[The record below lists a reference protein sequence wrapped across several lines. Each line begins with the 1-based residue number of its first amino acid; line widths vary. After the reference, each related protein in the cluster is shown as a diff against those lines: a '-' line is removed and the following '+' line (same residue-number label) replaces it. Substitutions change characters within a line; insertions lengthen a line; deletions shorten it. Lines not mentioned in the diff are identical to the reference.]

1 MDFDVNILQ
10 QALASATL
18 TKILVDLV
26 RQTAKC
32 KSWTFPLLAV
42 AFGII
47 SSLLLALSVNVP
59 LDVPIISKSIIAG
72 ILAAGSAIGVTELQ
86 KRAL

>member
-1 MDFDVNILQ
+1 MDFDINILQ

-26 RQTAKC
+26 RQTSKFQG
-32 KSWTFPLLAV
+32 WIFPLLAV
-42 AFGII
+42 GFGVATSVLLTLSASI
-47 SSLLLALSVNVP
+47 S
-59 LDVPIISKSIIAG
+59 LDIAIISKSIIAG

>member
-1 MDFDVNILQ
+1 MEFDIDILQ

-26 RQTAKC
+26 RQTAKFE
-32 KSWTFPLLAV
+32 SWIFPILAV
-42 AFGII
+42 IFGVVTSILMTL
-47 SSLLLALSVNVP
+47 SSGITLDLA
-59 LDVPIISKSIIAG
+59 ITSKSIIAG
-72 ILAAGSAIGVTELQ
+72 ILSAGSAIGVTELQ

>member
-26 RQTAKC
+26 RQTSKFE
-32 KSWTFPLLAV
+32 SWIFPLLAV
-42 AFGII
+42 TFGIATSI
-47 SSLLLALSVNVP
+47 LLTLSSGITM
-59 LDVPIISKSIIAG
+59 DVSIISKSIIAG
-72 ILAAGSAIGVTELQ
+72 ILSAGSAIGVTELQ